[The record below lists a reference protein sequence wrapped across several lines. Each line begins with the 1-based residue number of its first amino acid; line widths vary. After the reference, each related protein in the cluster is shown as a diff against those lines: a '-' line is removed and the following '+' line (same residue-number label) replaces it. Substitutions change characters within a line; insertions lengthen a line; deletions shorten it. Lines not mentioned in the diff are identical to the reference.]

1 MVVAIYG
8 GSFNPPHVGHAL
20 VAAWLLWTRQA
31 DAVWLLPVFRH
42 AFEKRHNKALAPW
55 ADRLAWCEAFA
66 QDVDPRVRVEA
77 IEAELPT
84 PSFTV
89 DTLRALSAR
98 HPEHAFRLVVGAD
111 ILGQVDAWREW
122 STLAATWPPLVVG
135 RAGHPCPGALI
146 EFPEVSSTDVRAR
159 LRAGAPIDVLVTAR
173 VAAALRQVDPRALW
187 GEAP

>member
-42 AFEKRHNKALAPW
+42 AFEKRHNKALVPW

-77 IEAELPT
+77 IEAE
-84 PSFTV
+84 
-89 DTLRALSAR
+89 RMY
-98 HPEHAFRLVVGAD
+98 
-111 ILGQVDAWREW
+111 
-122 STLAATWPPLVVG
+122 LAGGGGVSVNPPHEQDKYPVK
-135 RAGHPCPGALI
+135 I
-146 EFPEVSSTDVRAR
+146 
-159 LRAGAPIDVLVTAR
+159 
-173 VAAALRQVDPRALW
+173 
-187 GEAP
+187 